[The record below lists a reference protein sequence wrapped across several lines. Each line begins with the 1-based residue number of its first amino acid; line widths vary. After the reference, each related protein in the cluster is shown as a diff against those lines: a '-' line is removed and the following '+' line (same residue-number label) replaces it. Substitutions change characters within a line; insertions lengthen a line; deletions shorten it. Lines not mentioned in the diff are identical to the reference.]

1 MTTRLIVGMLGIF
14 ATLILLAY
22 GCQTDRTYR
31 DEYIQLLEERINS
44 ISPAPEEAP
53 SDLLSQQEIMEQV
66 EEVIDFACGSENLV
80 KDIRVRQNALNE
92 WSILVELQTDSIDS
106 YGFLVSTRV
115 LLEGEVNRGI
125 LEITN
130 VSNLINACK

>member
-92 WSILVELQTDSIDS
+92 WSILVELQTDSIDP

>member
-1 MTTRLIVGMLGIF
+1 MLGIF

-92 WSILVELQTDSIDS
+92 WSILVELQTDSIDP

-115 LLEGEVNRGI
+115 LLEGDVNRGI

>member
-1 MTTRLIVGMLGIF
+1 MLGIF

-92 WSILVELQTDSIDS
+92 WSILVDP

-125 LEITN
+125 LEIAN

>member
-1 MTTRLIVGMLGIF
+1 
-14 ATLILLAY
+14 
-22 GCQTDRTYR
+22 
-31 DEYIQLLEERINS
+31 
-44 ISPAPEEAP
+44 
-53 SDLLSQQEIMEQV
+53 MEQV

-92 WSILVELQTDSIDS
+92 WSILVELQTDSIDP

-125 LEITN
+125 LEIAN

>member
-44 ISPAPEEAP
+44 ISPALEEAP
-53 SDLLSQQEIMEQV
+53 SDLLSHQEIMEQV

-92 WSILVELQTDSIDS
+92 WSILVELQTDSIDP

-125 LEITN
+125 LEIAN
-130 VSNLINACK
+130 VSNLINACR

>member
-1 MTTRLIVGMLGIF
+1 MLGIF

-44 ISPAPEEAP
+44 ISPALEEAP

-92 WSILVELQTDSIDS
+92 WSILGELQTDSIDP

-125 LEITN
+125 LEIAN
-130 VSNLINACK
+130 VSNLINACR

>member
-1 MTTRLIVGMLGIF
+1 MLGIF

-80 KDIRVRQNALNE
+80 KDIRVRQNALNQ
-92 WSILVELQTDSIDS
+92 WSILVELQTDSIDP

>member
-1 MTTRLIVGMLGIF
+1 MLGIF

-92 WSILVELQTDSIDS
+92 WSILVELQTDSIDP

-115 LLEGEVNRGI
+115 LLEGEVKRGI

>member
-1 MTTRLIVGMLGIF
+1 MTTRLIVGMIGIF

-92 WSILVELQTDSIDS
+92 WSILVELQTDSIDP

-125 LEITN
+125 LEIAN

>member
-1 MTTRLIVGMLGIF
+1 MTTRLIVGMFGIF

-92 WSILVELQTDSIDS
+92 WSILVELQTDSIDP

-125 LEITN
+125 LEIAN

>member
-1 MTTRLIVGMLGIF
+1 MIGIF

-92 WSILVELQTDSIDS
+92 WSILVELQTDSIDP

-125 LEITN
+125 LEIAN

>member
-1 MTTRLIVGMLGIF
+1 MLGIF

-44 ISPAPEEAP
+44 ISTAPEEAP

-92 WSILVELQTDSIDS
+92 WSILVELQTDSIDP

>member
-1 MTTRLIVGMLGIF
+1 MLGIF

-92 WSILVELQTDSIDS
+92 WSILVELQTDSIDP

>member
-1 MTTRLIVGMLGIF
+1 MLGIF

-92 WSILVELQTDSIDS
+92 WSILVELQTDSIDP

-125 LEITN
+125 LEIAN
-130 VSNLINACK
+130 VSNLINACR